1 VGERDAGL
9 EVITRFVR
17 ATMVLDVAHAL
28 HQGAIEVALA
38 AGIEEAGDAAHDEF
52 LGCWV

>member
-1 VGERDAGL
+1 
-9 EVITRFVR
+9 
-17 ATMVLDVAHAL
+17 MVLDVTHAL